1 MKKLLVLLLAFALLL
16 PALVSCQDDGPDT
29 PDLPEGNPV
38 LLVLPEDVNMISI
51 YLYGGGNGGAAYF
64 DKNNYG
70 VLLQLLE
77 ELRATTV
84 IPLADENALA
94 SFPFD
99 DCIDVNIYG
108 TDGALM
114 QISVDKQNRICIGQ
128 EVFVLAEGAL
138 SYKHVQS
145 YYEEFCED

>member
-16 PALVSCQDDGPDT
+16 PSLLACQGGPDT
-29 PDLPEGNPV
+29 PDLPEGDPV
-38 LLVLPEDVNMISI
+38 LLVLPENVNMISI

-77 ELRATTV
+77 ELRATTM
-84 IPLADENALA
+84 IPLADENAIE

-99 DCIDVNIYG
+99 NCFDLNVYG

>member
-70 VLLQLLE
+70 VLLQLL
-77 ELRATTV
+77 LVRLS
-84 IPLADENALA
+84 LADAAQFAGYAVEGELKKEK
-94 SFPFD
+94 SRYLPD
-99 DCIDVNIYG
+99 
-108 TDGALM
+108 L
-114 QISVDKQNRICIGQ
+114 SV
-128 EVFVLAEGAL
+128 
-138 SYKHVQS
+138 
-145 YYEEFCED
+145 